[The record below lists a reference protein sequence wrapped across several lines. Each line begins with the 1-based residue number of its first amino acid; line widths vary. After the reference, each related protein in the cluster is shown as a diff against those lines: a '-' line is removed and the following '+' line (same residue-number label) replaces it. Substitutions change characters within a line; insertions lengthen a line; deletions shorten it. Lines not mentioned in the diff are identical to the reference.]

1 MSNELNRKENFVSK
15 RRNLVEAF
23 SVKPICI
30 KLRII
35 DALMLTLTTLQYSYD
50 KANRRR
56 IQAKALWTRRI
67 LRSNANRNAIV
78 IKSSLS
84 LRALF
89 NDPTWTCVSPQWRSQ
104 TLTNAVLLQIF
115 HRIKSILL
123 VSQLRRRFLAIKN
136 IFIVIIFLLRSVFGQ
151 TFSSQNDKL
160 CCCDVWKERKHLLG
174 KRKVEY

>member
-89 NDPTWTCVSPQWRSQ
+89 NDPT
-104 TLTNAVLLQIF
+104 
-115 HRIKSILL
+115 
-123 VSQLRRRFLAIKN
+123 
-136 IFIVIIFLLRSVFGQ
+136 
-151 TFSSQNDKL
+151 
-160 CCCDVWKERKHLLG
+160 
-174 KRKVEY
+174 